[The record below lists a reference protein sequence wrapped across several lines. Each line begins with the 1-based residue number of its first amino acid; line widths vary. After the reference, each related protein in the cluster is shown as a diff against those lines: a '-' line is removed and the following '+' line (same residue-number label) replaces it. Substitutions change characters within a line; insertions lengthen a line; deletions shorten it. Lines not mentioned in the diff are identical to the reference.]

1 MCLPP
6 WNRPHSS
13 TIAIQPPNRQF
24 VKDFCQQSR
33 DISFCEI
40 IPGRIR
46 VNRAYLIT
54 RNGKHGV
61 NMSYSISIR
70 LTNANSVCMV
80 ISGSIWLD
88 VSRFWAN
95 PGDFYRAARASKT
108 CLRHS
113 ICSNATEKYRFHGG
127 LTSPSMCKRVPRFVQ
142 QSLDMSTEIHTS
154 RFFLTQKCRRSN
166 ELEFQ
171 KHAYATENVLM
182 QQKNIGFMVVWR
194 LLLCANSFPVSADRI
209 CLTIANLGVE
219 LSRDHLSSHH
229 PTYETLVTGRI

>member
-33 DISFCEI
+33 DISFCG
-40 IPGRIR
+40 IPGRTR
-46 VNRAYLIT
+46 VKHAYLIT
-54 RNGKHGV
+54 RNGKRRV
-61 NMSYSISIR
+61 NMSYSTSIR
-70 LTNANSVCMV
+70 LMNANSVCMV

-113 ICSNATEKYRFHGG
+113 ICSGATEKYRFHGV
-127 LTSPSMCKRVPRFVQ
+127 LTSPSVRKVIPRFGQ

-154 RFFLTQKCRRSN
+154 HFF
-166 ELEFQ
+166 
-171 KHAYATENVLM
+171 YPENV
-182 QQKNIGFMVVWR
+182 G
-194 LLLCANSFPVSADRI
+194 
-209 CLTIANLGVE
+209 G
-219 LSRDHLSSHH
+219 
-229 PTYETLVTGRI
+229 ETS